1 MTKTEKMVEMKYQSE
16 IFANIPLITQ
26 TLLFHAFNEVLFLGI
41 SIQRSFFFMQLIN
54 TLKQTKWKQKKTSKD
69 LVAVRTQ

>member
-26 TLLFHAFNEVLFLGI
+26 TLLFHAFNEVLLLGI

-54 TLKQTKWKQKKTSKD
+54 TLKQTK
-69 LVAVRTQ
+69 